1 MDVIL
6 QAFGL
11 VANPNVIITIIAA
24 SIFGLFVGAV
34 PGLTATTATAL
45 LVPLTFFMDPVPAV
59 GAIVACSAMAIFAG
73 DIPAAL
79 LRIPGTPASAA
90 YVDDTYKLTQMG
102 KAELA
107 LGACV
112 LFSALGGLFG
122 TIVLIFAAPSLAEFA
137 VKFSSPEYFW
147 IALLG
152 LTCAVF
158 MGASNPA
165 KGLLSLFIGLVIAS
179 VGLNNPAGVP
189 RLTFGSTEML
199 AGIDFIP
206 VMIGIFAISEVFR
219 TVLSGGRS
227 WEEAPA
233 AVGNI
238 FRDWGSMLKRYWRQL
253 LRGNVTGTVVG
264 ILPGAGSDVAAYV
277 SYAISRWF
285 SKTPEKYGTGHIE
298 GVAEAGS
305 ANNAALSSAWVP
317 ALVFGI
323 PGDTMTAI
331 VIGVLYIKGLN
342 PGPTL
347 FIFNPQTIYAVF
359 LIFILANLIMIPL
372 GWALIKLSKNILR
385 VSKKV
390 LMPLI
395 LIFCIVGAFASN
407 NAVYGVTIMLVFGV
421 VGYLMEENGIPIAPC
436 VLGIVIGPLL
446 EKNLITTLIKSQGNL
461 MDFINR
467 PISFGI
473 FVLFCLIW
481 VTIII
486 SWIRAARR
494 PDDEVASVNA
504 AD

>member
-1 MDVIL
+1 
-6 QAFGL
+6 
-11 VANPNVIITIIAA
+11 
-24 SIFGLFVGAV
+24 
-34 PGLTATTATAL
+34 
-45 LVPLTFFMDPVPAV
+45 
-59 GAIVACSAMAIFAG
+59 
-73 DIPAAL
+73 
-79 LRIPGTPASAA
+79 
-90 YVDDTYKLTQMG
+90 
-102 KAELA
+102 
-107 LGACV
+107 
-112 LFSALGGLFG
+112 
-122 TIVLIFAAPSLAEFA
+122 
-137 VKFSSPEYFW
+137 SPEYFW

-152 LTCAVF
+152 LNCAVF

-165 KGLLSLFIGLVIAS
+165 KGLLSLFIGLTIAS

-189 RLTFGSTEML
+189 RLTFSSTEMM

-206 VMIGIFAISEVFR
+206 VMIGIFAISEVLR
-219 TVLSGGRS
+219 TVLSGGES
-227 WEEAPA
+227 WQQAPA

-238 FRDWGSMLKRYWRQL
+238 FRDWGRMLKTYWRQL
-253 LRGNVTGTVVG
+253 LRGNITGTAVG

-277 SYAISRWF
+277 SYAISRRF

-446 EKNLITTLIKSQGNL
+446 EKNLITTLIK
-461 MDFINR
+461 
-467 PISFGI
+467 
-473 FVLFCLIW
+473 
-481 VTIII
+481 
-486 SWIRAARR
+486 
-494 PDDEVASVNA
+494 
-504 AD
+504 

>member
-11 VANPNVIITIIAA
+11 VATSNVILTVIAA
-24 SIFGLFVGAV
+24 SLFGLFVGAV
-34 PGLTATTATAL
+34 PGLTATMATAL
-45 LVPLTFFMDPVPAV
+45 LVPLTFFMEPVAAV

-73 DIPAAL
+73 DIPGAL

-90 YVDDTYKLTQMG
+90 YVEDTYKLTQKG
-102 KAELA
+102 KAELG

-122 TIVLIFAAPSLAEFA
+122 SIVLIFAAPSLAEVA
-137 VKFSSPEYFW
+137 IKFSSQEYFW

-158 MGASNPA
+158 MGDSSPV
-165 KGLLSLFIGLVIAS
+165 KGLLSLFIGLSIAS

-206 VMIGIFAISEVFR
+206 VMIGIFAISEVLR
-219 TVLSGGRS
+219 TVLSGGKGWDR
-227 WEEAPA
+227 APS

-238 FRDWGSMLKRYWRQL
+238 FKDWLYMLKTYWKQA
-253 LRGNVTGTVVG
+253 LRGNITGTAVG
-264 ILPGAGSDVAAYV
+264 ILPGAGADVAAYV
-277 SYAISRWF
+277 SYAVSRRF
-285 SKTPEKYGTGHIE
+285 SKTPKNYGTGHVE
-298 GVAEAGS
+298 GVVEASS
-305 ANNAALSSAWVP
+305 ANNASLSSAWVP

-323 PGDTMTAI
+323 PGDTITAI
-331 VIGVLYIKGLN
+331 VIGVLYVKGMN

-347 FIFNPQTIYAVF
+347 FLFNPQIIYAVF
-359 LIFILANLIMIPL
+359 IVFIFANLIMIPL
-372 GWALIKLSKNILR
+372 GWGLIKFSKNILR
-385 VSKKV
+385 VSKAV

-407 NAVYGVTIMLVFGV
+407 NAVYGVTIMLIFGV
-421 VGYLMEENGIPIAPC
+421 VGYLMEENGMPIAPC
-436 VLGIVIGPLL
+436 VLGIVIGPIL
-446 EKNLITTLIKSQGNL
+446 EKSMITTLIKSHGNL

-467 PISFGI
+467 PIALGI
-473 FVLFCLIW
+473 FVVFCLIW
-481 VTIII
+481 I
-486 SWIRAARR
+486 SIVYSWVKPQRKIEQLA
-494 PDDEVASVNA
+494 PKE
-504 AD
+504 

>member
-1 MDVIL
+1 MDVIF

-11 VANPNVIITIIAA
+11 VANWNVLLTVIAA
-24 SIFGLFVGAV
+24 SMFGLFVGAV
-34 PGLTATTATAL
+34 PGLTATMATAM
-45 LVPLTFFMDPVPAV
+45 LVPLTFFMEPVAAV

-73 DIPAAL
+73 DIPGAL

-90 YVDDTYKLTQMG
+90 YVDDTYKLTQKG
-102 KAELA
+102 QAELG

-137 VKFSSPEYFW
+137 IKFSSQEYFW

-158 MGASNPA
+158 MGASSPV
-165 KGLLSLFIGLVIAS
+165 KGLLSLFIGLTIAS

-206 VMIGIFAISEVFR
+206 VMIGIFAISEVIR
-219 TVLSGGRS
+219 TILSGGKN
-227 WEEAPA
+227 WDQAPKE
-233 AVGNI
+233 VGNI
-238 FRDWGSMLKRYWRQL
+238 FRDWGGMLKTYWRQSI
-253 LRGNVTGTVVG
+253 RGNITGTAIG
-264 ILPGAGSDVAAYV
+264 ILPGAGADVAAYV
-277 SYAISRWF
+277 SYAISRRF
-285 SKTPEKYGTGHIE
+285 SKTPEKYGTGHVE
-298 GVAEAGS
+298 GVVEAS
-305 ANNAALSSAWVP
+305 AANNASLASAWVP

-331 VIGVLYIKGLN
+331 VIGVLYVKGLN

-372 GWALIKLSKNILR
+372 GWGLIKFSKNILL
-385 VSKKV
+385 VSKAV

-407 NAVYGVTIMLVFGV
+407 NAVYGVTIMLIFGV
-421 VGYLMEENGIPIAPC
+421 VGYLMEENGVPIAPC
-436 VLGIVIGPLL
+436 VLGIVIGPIL
-446 EKNLITTLIKSQGNL
+446 EKNLISTLIKSQGNL
-461 MDFINR
+461 VDFINR
-467 PISFGI
+467 PIAFVI
-473 FVLFCLIW
+473 FMILCVIW
-481 VTIII
+481 VSIIV
-486 SWIRAARR
+486 SWIRPRNRSA
-494 PDDEVASVNA
+494 PQ
-504 AD
+504 

>member
-6 QAFGL
+6 QAFAL
-11 VANPNVIITIIAA
+11 VSTWNVVLTVVAA
-24 SIFGLFVGAV
+24 AMFGLFVGAI
-34 PGLTATTATAL
+34 PGLTATMATAM
-45 LVPLTFFMDPVPAV
+45 LVPLTFFMEPVAAV

-73 DIPAAL
+73 DIPGAL

-90 YVDDTYKLTQMG
+90 YVDDTYKLTQKG
-102 KAELA
+102 QAELG

-122 TIVLIFAAPSLAEFA
+122 TLVLMVAAPSLAEFA
-137 VKFSSPEYFW
+137 IKFSSQEYFW

-158 MGASNPA
+158 MGASSPV
-165 KGLLSLFIGLVIAS
+165 KGLLSLFIGLTIAS

-206 VMIGIFAISEVFR
+206 VMIGIFAISEVIR
-219 TVLSGGRS
+219 TILNGGRN
-227 WEEAPA
+227 WEQAPK

-238 FRDWGSMLKRYWRQL
+238 FSHWGGMLKTYWRQL
-253 LRGNVTGTVVG
+253 IRGNITGTAVG
-264 ILPGAGSDVAAYV
+264 ILPGAGADVAAYV
-277 SYAISRWF
+277 SYAISRRF
-285 SKTPEKYGTGHIE
+285 SKTPEKYGTGHVE
-298 GVAEAGS
+298 GVVEAS
-305 ANNAALSSAWVP
+305 AANNASLASAWVP

-331 VIGVLYIKGLN
+331 VIGVLYVKGLN

-372 GWALIKLSKNILR
+372 GWGLIKFSKNILL
-385 VSKKV
+385 VSKAV

-407 NAVYGVTIMLVFGV
+407 NAVYGVTIMLIFGV

-436 VLGIVIGPLL
+436 VLGIVIGPIL
-446 EKNLITTLIKSQGNL
+446 EKNLISTLIKSQGNL
-461 MDFINR
+461 IDFINR
-467 PISFGI
+467 PIAFVI
-473 FVLFCLIW
+473 FVILCVIW
-481 VTIII
+481 ASIII
-486 SWIRAARR
+486 SWVR
-494 PDDEVASVNA
+494 PRNKALP
-504 AD
+504 

>member
-6 QAFGL
+6 QAFAL
-11 VANPNVIITIIAA
+11 VATGNVIVTIIAA
-24 SIFGLFVGAV
+24 SMFGLFVGAV
-34 PGLTATTATAL
+34 PGLTATMATAL
-45 LVPLTFFMDPVPAV
+45 LVPLTFFMEPVAAV

-73 DIPAAL
+73 DIPGAL

-90 YVDDTYKLTQMG
+90 YVEDTYKLTQKG
-102 KAELA
+102 QAELG

-158 MGASNPA
+158 MGASSPA
-165 KGLLSLFIGLVIAS
+165 KGLLSLFIGLTIAS

-189 RLTFGSTEML
+189 RLTFGSTEMM

-206 VMIGIFAISEVFR
+206 VMIGIFAISEVLR
-219 TVLSGGRS
+219 TVLSGGEG
-227 WEEAPA
+227 WQQAPE

-238 FRDWGSMLKRYWRQL
+238 FRDWGGMLRTYWKQL
-253 LRGNVTGTVVG
+253 LRGNITGTAVG

-277 SYAISRWF
+277 SYAISRRF
-285 SKTPEKYGTGHIE
+285 SKTPEKYGTGHVE
-298 GVAEAGS
+298 GVVEAGA
-305 ANNAALSSAWVP
+305 ANNASLSSAWVP

-331 VIGVLYIKGLN
+331 VIGVLYVKGMN

-372 GWALIKLSKNILR
+372 GWALIKFSKNILR
-385 VSKKV
+385 VSKAV

-407 NAVYGVTIMLVFGV
+407 NAVYGVTIMLIFGV
-421 VGYLMEENGIPIAPC
+421 VGYLMEENDFPIAPC
-436 VLGIVIGPLL
+436 VLGIVIGPIL

-461 MDFINR
+461 LDFINR
-467 PISFGI
+467 PIAFAI
-473 FVLFCLIW
+473 FAIFCLLW
-481 VTIII
+481 LSIIV
-486 SWIRAARR
+486 SWIRAPRR
-494 PDDEVASVNA
+494 TDEMLRAEPD
-504 AD
+504 

>member
-6 QAFGL
+6 QAFAL
-11 VANPNVIITIIAA
+11 VSTWNVVLTVVAA
-24 SIFGLFVGAV
+24 AMFGLFVGAI
-34 PGLTATTATAL
+34 PGLTATMATAM
-45 LVPLTFFMDPVPAV
+45 LVPLTFFMEPVAAV

-73 DIPAAL
+73 DIPGAL

-90 YVDDTYKLTQMG
+90 YVDDTYKLTQKG
-102 KAELA
+102 QAELG

-122 TIVLIFAAPSLAEFA
+122 TLVLMVAAPSLAEFA
-137 VKFSSPEYFW
+137 IKFSSQEYFW

-158 MGASNPA
+158 MGASSPV
-165 KGLLSLFIGLVIAS
+165 KGLLSLFIGLTIAS

-206 VMIGIFAISEVFR
+206 VMIGIFAISEVIR
-219 TVLSGGRS
+219 TILNGGRN
-227 WEEAPA
+227 WEQAPK

-238 FRDWGSMLKRYWRQL
+238 FSHWGGMLTTYWRQL
-253 LRGNVTGTVVG
+253 IRGNITGTAVG
-264 ILPGAGSDVAAYV
+264 ILPGAGADVAAYV
-277 SYAISRWF
+277 SYAISRRF
-285 SKTPEKYGTGHIE
+285 SKTPEKYGTGHVE
-298 GVAEAGS
+298 GVVEAS
-305 ANNAALSSAWVP
+305 AANNASLASAWVP

-331 VIGVLYIKGLN
+331 VIGVLYVKGLN

-372 GWALIKLSKNILR
+372 GWGLIKFSKNILL
-385 VSKKV
+385 VSKAV

-407 NAVYGVTIMLVFGV
+407 NAVYGVTIMLIFGV

-436 VLGIVIGPLL
+436 VLGIVIGPIL
-446 EKNLITTLIKSQGNL
+446 EKNLISTLIKSQGNL
-461 MDFINR
+461 VDFINR
-467 PISFGI
+467 PIAFVI
-473 FVLFCLIW
+473 FVILCVIW
-481 VTIII
+481 ASIII
-486 SWIRAARR
+486 SWVR
-494 PDDEVASVNA
+494 PRNKAMPS
-504 AD
+504 

>member
-11 VANPNVIITIIAA
+11 VATSNVILTVIAA
-24 SIFGLFVGAV
+24 SMFGLLVGAV

-45 LVPLTFFMDPVPAV
+45 LVPLTFFMEPVPAV

-90 YVDDTYKLTQMG
+90 YVDDTYRLTQKG
-102 KAELA
+102 RAELA

-122 TIVLIFAAPSLAEFA
+122 TIILIIAAPSLAEFA

-158 MGASNPA
+158 MGTSNPA

-219 TVLSGGRS
+219 TVLSGGES
-227 WEEAPA
+227 WQQAPA
-233 AVGNI
+233 VVGNI
-238 FRDWGSMLKRYWRQL
+238 FRDWGRMLKTYWRQL
-253 LRGNVTGTVVG
+253 LRGNITGTVVG

-277 SYAISRWF
+277 SYAISRRL
-285 SKTPEKYGTGHIE
+285 SKTPEKYGTGHLE
-298 GVAEAGS
+298 GIAEAGS

-372 GWALIKLSKNILR
+372 GWALIKFSKNILR

-407 NAVYGVTIMLVFGV
+407 NAVYGVTIMLIFGV

-436 VLGIVIGPLL
+436 VLGIVIGPIL
-446 EKNLITTLIKSQGNL
+446 EKNLVTTLIKSQGNL
-461 MDFINR
+461 LDFINR
-467 PISFGI
+467 PIAFGI
-473 FVLFCLIW
+473 FVIFCLIW
-481 VTIII
+481 ITIII
-486 SWIRAARR
+486 TWTRASQRTG
-494 PDDEVASVNA
+494 DVASA
-504 AD
+504 SSD